1 MNDFK
6 LVIDSYF
13 SILMDVFNLMLS
25 NWFLGLILILFISA
39 IVVSLV
45 NNTKGSG

>member
-6 LVIDSYF
+6 LAIDSYF
-13 SILMDVFNLMLS
+13 KILMGLFNLLLS
-25 NWFLGLILILFISA
+25 NWFLGLVLILFIAA